1 MAINSSGNLTNANLL
16 SQSFANLFNLLNN
29 KSNVPD
35 PLNSNSTRQFVYSRE
50 PNILHQKFEGYP
62 FVIIWP
68 TRASFSEFNL
78 AQDTSKIDFDFMIEV
93 RCTDNLRGLEGS
105 GKAGRTAQIYLDEI
119 SDDIIKTLLD
129 SNNRKILNVYGL
141 GTPVVDTQDID
152 AQDVNDDLVWVRN
165 IMVTFKKRLRT
176 G

>member
-1 MAINSSGNLTNANLL
+1 
-16 SQSFANLFNLLNN
+16 
-29 KSNVPD
+29 
-35 PLNSNSTRQFVYSRE
+35 
-50 PNILHQKFEGYP
+50 
-62 FVIIWP
+62 
-68 TRASFSEFNL
+68 
-78 AQDTSKIDFDFMIEV
+78 MIEV